1 MNQLF
6 KIFIGVFL
14 PLIVIY
20 VEEIGILEFWK
31 SRKKISLFQHSI
43 IPLVQTCVMQLTLV
57 IAQLWGDNGASGYL
71 PAMPEAGG
79 QQAGQAPAW

>member
-20 VEEIGILEFWK
+20 VEEIGIMEEQ
-31 SRKKISLFQHSI
+31 KKVLTFYNIPLFQHSI
-43 IPLVQTCVMQLTLV
+43 IPLV
-57 IAQLWGDNGASGYL
+57 
-71 PAMPEAGG
+71 
-79 QQAGQAPAW
+79 